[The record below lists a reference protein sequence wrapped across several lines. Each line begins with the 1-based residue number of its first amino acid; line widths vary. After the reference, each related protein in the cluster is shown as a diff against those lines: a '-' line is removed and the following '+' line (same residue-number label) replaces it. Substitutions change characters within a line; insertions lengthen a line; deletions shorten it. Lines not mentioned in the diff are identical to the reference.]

1 MDFSQI
7 RKLLQD
13 LITDSTP
20 TEEVEAIGKI
30 SGAVDDLENQ
40 EKELIQSHEDLRKKY
55 IEVIKQTSFK
65 GLPQEEND
73 PQPKSLEECFQEQ
86 IDKRKEK

>member
-1 MDFSQI
+1 MDFNKI
-7 RKLLQD
+7 RDLLKG

-30 SGAVDDLENQ
+30 SGEIDNL
-40 EKELIQSHEDLRKKY
+40 EKEEKSLIQSHEDLRKKY
-55 IEVIKQTSFK
+55 IEVIKNTSFK
-65 GLPQEEND
+65 GEPKEEQSQK
-73 PQPKSLEECFQEQ
+73 PMTLEECFQAE